1 MTKRFLVLAAL
12 ALFAL
17 PAAALGSGTTAASAS
32 CKAQLKAI
40 GATNFYSPAMYKS
53 FGACVSKASHL
64 TAAQRQALLS
74 AEKQCRGEQ
83 AAMGATAFDAK
94 YDTKQQHGK
103 QATTSNSFGKCVS
116 ARVPVQA

>member
-1 MTKRFLVLAAL
+1 
-12 ALFAL
+12 
-17 PAAALGSGTTAASAS
+17 S

-83 AAMGATAFDAK
+83 AATGATAFDAK

-103 QATTSNSFGKCVS
+103 QATTSNSSGKGGW
-116 ARVPVQA
+116 ARAPVQAWRRTSLTDRYATTSRPATEAPPAVLA

>member
-1 MTKRFLVLAAL
+1 MLKRFLVLAAL

-17 PAAALGSGTTAASAS
+17 PAAALGSGSTAASAS

-40 GATNFYSPAMYKS
+40 GAANFYSASMYKS

-64 TAAQRQALLS
+64 TAAQRQALPS
-74 AEKQCRGEQ
+74 AEKQCHSEQ
-83 AAMGATAFDAK
+83 LSLGVAAFDAK

-103 QATTSNSFGKCVS
+103 QGTTSNSFGKCVS
-116 ARVPVQA
+116 ARASA